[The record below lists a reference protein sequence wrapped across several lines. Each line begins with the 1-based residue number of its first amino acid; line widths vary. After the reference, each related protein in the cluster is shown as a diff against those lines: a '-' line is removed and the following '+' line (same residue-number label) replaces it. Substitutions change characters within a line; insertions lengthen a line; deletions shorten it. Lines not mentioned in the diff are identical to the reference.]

1 MSKERRYYMKY
12 KILLLIWAFA
22 LIMTSC
28 GQNPSEN
35 TSGSIDISQNSE
47 ETSSSESSAE
57 KNENSQSSEEE
68 SSTAVQN
75 SSSNSSVSSQTITSK
90 PVVSSSVSSK
100 VTTASSAAPTSSHG
114 SQKHKENRPNLTLIP
129 NEDVYGTD
137 TEIINFKAVNDGRYD
152 ITLPKNFELQK
163 FNESSGKWH
172 SLTNQKNSKYSPLEL
187 KSKNVINSGS
197 STYLIAD
204 ISDFLEPMHITHDI
218 QGLYRIVIF
227 ANKNYSFCEFRIGE
241 EQFLWDISEVCSS
254 LTRNSYTPNVKKL
267 EITITNNTD
276 EELSYGSNYALEKY
290 NFRSAKWEQYLEYES
305 GAPAFTDEEY
315 IIYPHETNN
324 EVITLSGIYKSPFMH
339 GKYRIVK
346 KISDNYVTAE
356 FTIDDTLGDFD
367 KQFVDRFYNINEIA
381 KSKVKFRKYD
391 HTEPMSYDGIVSDS
405 EKSGID
411 IRVYYMEDANQLNK
425 QLKLISDDGYKF
437 TIPMMIDGVLYPTNK
452 VITYDWN
459 ETPHFFKTDTEL
471 IVYSGSNKN
480 IISGLQKEFGKEI
493 FFK

>member
-1 MSKERRYYMKY
+1 MKY
-12 KILLLIWAFA
+12 KILLLILSFS
-22 LIMTSC
+22 LIISSC

-47 ETSSSESSAE
+47 DTSSSESSAE

-68 SSTAVQN
+68 SSMGIQN

-90 PVVSSSVSSK
+90 PVESSAVSSK
-100 VTTASSAAPTSSHG
+100 VTTASSSAPTSSNR
-114 SQKHKENRPNLTLIP
+114 SQKREANRPNLTLIP

-137 TEIINFKAVNDGRYD
+137 TETINFKAVNDGRYN

-163 FNESSGKWH
+163 YNESSGKWQ
-172 SLTNQKNSKYSPLEL
+172 SLINQRNSKYSPLEL
-187 KSKNVINSGS
+187 KSNNVINSGS
-197 STYLIAD
+197 STYLTAD
-204 ISDFLEPMHITHDI
+204 ISDFLESMQGTHDI

-241 EQFLWDISEVCSS
+241 EQFLWDINEVYSS

-276 EELSYGSNYALEKY
+276 EELSYGSDYALEKY
-290 NFRSAKWEQYLEYES
+290 NFRSGKWEQYLEYEND
-305 GAPAFTDEEY
+305 APAFTDEEY
-315 IIYPHETNN
+315 IIYPHQTNN
-324 EVITLSGIYKSPFMH
+324 EVIALSGIYKSPLLH

-356 FTIDDTLGDFD
+356 FTVDDVLGDFD
-367 KQFVDRFYNINEIA
+367 KQFADRFYSINDIVKA
-381 KSKVKFRKYD
+381 KVKFRKYD
-391 HTEPMSYDGIVSDS
+391 HTEPMNYDGIISDS

-411 IRVYYMEDANQLNK
+411 IRVYYMEDTNQLNK
-425 QLKLISDDGYKF
+425 QLKLISDGGYKF
-437 TIPMMIDGVLYPTNK
+437 TIPMMIDGVLHPTNK
-452 VITYDWN
+452 VITYNWN
-459 ETPHFFKTDTEL
+459 EPPHFFKTETEL